1 MNLSAAQQFV
11 QKQLI
16 NTASK
21 IFSFMSDNPLT
32 GQEVPVRGKDAQKFV
47 EAYVDLGGDPTTAI
61 NVTDTGFT
69 LPGTQADF
77 NLKTTPTNLINNLIQ
92 EESKYITPDRMAERP
107 DLLLSGAKDRF
118 TRFKNVLDT
127 KIPYGQSLYMAK
139 TPFFVEQVK
148 KMDPSA
154 LAEMPRGGLIY
165 SPPMGVSA
173 DKTASEFRV
182 GKDAFGHSV
191 AKISKLGADMEG
203 LTGEIFDLKAPKDFM
218 YGSSVLAHELGHAL
232 DYQTPAGKKS
242 LDARMDRS
250 IAENFSN
257 FGKPRYREKVK
268 STKFGDVKTKI
279 STSKGNPVQAL
290 LAGIGFVNPNQ
301 SLGMQMVEGAVAES
315 LTPDSINT
323 MASELRA
330 DKNAQ
335 RIAGRAG
342 LKINPKLLTL
352 AKSSYASGPI
362 IKGGLSAI
370 PGFFMNKAAE
380 KFIYPQNEKLAN
392 FLGPYIQKA
401 DKAIEKRTGLS
412 SFGDL
417 LNNRI
422 KGRKK

>member
-21 IFSFMSDNPLT
+21 IVGFMSDNPLT
-32 GQEVPVRGKDAQKFV
+32 GKEVPVTGKDAQKFV

-69 LPGTQADF
+69 LPGNQADF
-77 NLKTTPTNLINNLIQ
+77 DLKTTPTTFINKMIQ
-92 EESKYITPDRMAERP
+92 EEPELHLAD
-107 DLLLSGAKDRF
+107 AKDRF
-118 TRFKNVLDT
+118 TRLENVIDT
-127 KIPYGQSLYMAK
+127 KLPYGQSQYLAK
-139 TPFFVEQVK
+139 TPFLIETIK
-148 KMDPSA
+148 SMDPSA
-154 LAEMPRGGLIY
+154 VAEMPRGGLIY
-165 SPPMGVSA
+165 SPPIGVSSE
-173 DKTASEFRV
+173 KGMSEFRV
-182 GKDAFGHSV
+182 GRNAFGDMT
-191 AKISKLGADMEG
+191 SKLYEPGADMKAG
-203 LTGEIFDLKAPKDFM
+203 PINSMGFDVKLPKDFM

-250 IAENFSN
+250 LADNFSN

-380 KFIYPQNEKLAN
+380 KFIYPQTEKVAN

-422 KGRKK
+422 EGRKK

>member
-21 IFSFMSDNPLT
+21 IFGFMSDNPLT
-32 GQEVPVRGKDAQKFV
+32 GKEVPVTGKDAQKFV

-69 LPGTQADF
+69 LPGNQADF
-77 NLKTTPTNLINNLIQ
+77 DLRTTPTTFINKMIQ
-92 EESKYITPDRMAERP
+92 EEPELHLAD
-107 DLLLSGAKDRF
+107 AKDRF
-118 TRFKNVLDT
+118 TRLKNVIDT
-127 KIPYGQSLYMAK
+127 RIPYGQAQYLAK
-139 TPFFVEQVK
+139 TPFLIEK
-148 KMDPSA
+148 IKSMDPSA
-154 LAEMPRGGLIY
+154 VDEVPRGGLIY
-165 SPPMGVSA
+165 SPPIGVS
-173 DKTASEFRV
+173 SEKGMSELRV
-182 GKDAFGHSV
+182 GRNAFGDMTR
-191 AKISKLGADMEG
+191 KLYEPGADM
-203 LTGEIFDLKAPKDFM
+203 KAGQINSMGFGVKLPKDFM

-352 AKSSYASGPI
+352 AKSSYASAPI

-422 KGRKK
+422 EGRKK